1 MSLSWKKRQALAS
14 DQKTWRG
21 LGVDSALW
29 TSIDRNASNVTSSLV
44 RGSTNNVKTTGI
56 VTGLKFVKTEGLD
69 FTTPGEVKFYTSD
82 ASNSSIESQSGVN
95 QFDTTHPVATS
106 GNGLVFT
113 MKKYDANSDFKETEL
128 NTDISGIKYYIN
140 SGGSGYNV
148 GDDIMLQGSTRRGVK
163 FTWSSTT
170 TLENPVYLYEPVV
183 QDPYRVTDISVNLAA
198 PLAVD
203 KGDIVQLFNGDLEA
217 AGTLTGNLPVTSNL
231 HDFSVT
237 AAAGFLTGSAAPAVF
252 NFFAPTAGTL
262 TGSGFTGANFSPTAG
277 TLTGSGFTGDDFSPT
292 AGTLTGSG
300 FAGHD
305 FSGTGNDEDLIVVV
319 DGGSPQTLNLTVLMT
334 NINNAAT
341 AIDGLLTGAS
351 CTVSGSGS
359 SAVLVITSSTTGTSS
374 SVSISTTT
382 DPNAVALFGSSPT
395 ATAGTVNAEDLIV
408 VVDGGSAQTV
418 TLNTDLTSISD
429 AATAITGGISE
440 TCTVSGSG
448 SSAVLVITSGT
459 TGTSS
464 SVSIST
470 TTDTNALALFGS
482 SPTATDGAANS
493 NESLKIRID
502 GGAEETITLISNVT
516 STANAATT
524 IDGLL
529 TGASCAVSGSV
540 LRITSATTGSSSSIT
555 MNTTGSGANAVAL
568 FGSPT
573 STAGVDSTA
582 ETLKITVDNGAEQ
595 PLSITANVTDIAT
608 AIGSGGVTGIT
619 GATVSNDS
627 GKIKITSTT
636 TGTSSKVSINTL
648 GSGSNA
654 VALFG
659 NTAPGQNTFTTTIGN
674 GDADIIATG
683 FLSETPGGAGKQN
696 ITIHSSTNATGN
708 FMNTE
713 GKTMKI
719 NNVAAN
725 IGDNGAEIGTAVT
738 PNGDKELKSTERQ
751 KTGFANGAFAAT
763 PGVTPELG
771 QWVTRDVALTFR
783 GGSDSAFSDLKSS
796 VSGKT
801 IIKAANMGG
810 APTINKTLYNN
821 LANNAGAKAATGILN
836 GRLTARV
843 TSVVSTSAEKP
854 N

>member
-29 TSIDRNASNVTSSLV
+29 TSIDRNAANVTSSLV
-44 RGSTNNVKTTGI
+44 RGQTKNTKTTGI
-56 VTGLKFVKTEGLD
+56 VTGLKFIKTEGVD

-82 ASNSSIESQSGVN
+82 ASNSSIESQSGIN
-95 QFDTTHPVATS
+95 QFDTAHPVATS

-113 MKKYDANSDFKETEL
+113 MKKYDSNSDFKDAEL
-128 NTDISGIKYYIN
+128 GTDISGIKYYIN

-148 GDDIMLQGSTRRGVK
+148 GDDIMLQGDDRRGVK
-163 FTWSSTT
+163 FTWTSTT

-203 KGDIVQLFNGDLEA
+203 KGDIVQLFNGDLKA
-217 AGTLTGNLPVTSNL
+217 GGTLTGNLPVTSNL
-231 HDFSVT
+231 HNFSVV

-252 NFFAPTAGTL
+252 NFLA
-262 TGSGFTGANFSPTAG
+262 PTAG

-305 FSGTGNDEDLIVVV
+305 FSGTGNDEDLIVTV
-319 DGGSPQTLNLTVLMT
+319 DGTAQTLNLTVLMT

-351 CTVSGSGS
+351 CAVSGSGS
-359 SAVLVITSSTTGTSS
+359 SAVLVITSNTTGTSS

-382 DPNAVALFGSSPT
+382 DPNALALFGSSPT

-482 SPTATDGAANS
+482 SPTAVAGAANS
-493 NESLKIRID
+493 NQDLKISID
-502 GGAEETITLISNVT
+502 GGAEETITLTTNVT
-516 STANAATT
+516 GTANAAST

-529 TGASCAVSGSV
+529 TGASCAVSGTV
-540 LRITSATTGSSSSIT
+540 LRITSATTGSSSSLT
-555 MNTTGSGANAVAL
+555 MNTAGSGANAVAL

-582 ETLKITVDNGAEQ
+582 ETLKVTVDNLAEQ
-595 PLSITANVTDIAT
+595 SLTIAANVTDIAT

-627 GKIKITSTT
+627 GKIKITSNT
-636 TGTSSKVSINTL
+636 TGTSSKVSINVS

-659 NTAPGQNTFTTTIGN
+659 NTAYGQNTFTTTIGN

-683 FLSETPGGAGKQN
+683 FLSETPAGTGNQN
-696 ITIHSSTNATGN
+696 ITIHSSTNTTGN

-751 KTGFANGAFAAT
+751 KTGFANGAFAQG
-763 PGVTPELG
+763 PGITPELG

-810 APTINKTLYNN
+810 APTINKTGYGN
-821 LANNAGAKAATGILN
+821 LAANDDPKSANTILN
-836 GRLTARV
+836 GRLAARV
-843 TSVVSTSAEKP
+843 TSVTSTSAEKP